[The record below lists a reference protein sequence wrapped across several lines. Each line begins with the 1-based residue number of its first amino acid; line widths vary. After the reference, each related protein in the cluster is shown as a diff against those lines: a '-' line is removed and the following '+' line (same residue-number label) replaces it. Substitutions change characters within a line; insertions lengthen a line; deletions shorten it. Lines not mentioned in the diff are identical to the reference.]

1 MCGNGHGVARG
12 VHLAGQPR
20 VFQLPGA
27 FLDALGGMSALA
39 LEGARRTWDVRRWWR
54 EFLDQCDFLASVTIL
69 PVMLVAIPFGAV
81 ISLQLG
87 QLVAQLGAQSL
98 TGAAAVTGM
107 IQQVAPIVT
116 ALLISGAGGAAMA
129 ADMGARH
136 VRDELAA
143 MEVMSV
149 NPTHRLVTPRLWA
162 ATVVAVFLISLVVV
176 AGTAG
181 AFVFNVLVQGVSPGA
196 FFNGATTLVSLP
208 DLLVGLFKAGVFGFV
223 AASIACFRGMTC
235 ELGPVGVGKGVT
247 ESVVQTFIA
256 VFVLNYVI
264 TALYLTI
271 FPPSI

>member
-1 MCGNGHGVARG
+1 MAVGTRIDK
-12 VHLAGQPR
+12 
-20 VFQLPGA
+20 LPGA

-39 LEGARRTWDVRRWWR
+39 LEGARRTWNVRRWWR
-54 EFLDQCDFLASVTIL
+54 EFLQQCDFLASVTTL

-81 ISLQLG
+81 ISLQIG

-98 TGAAAVTGM
+98 TGAAAVTAM
-107 IQQVAPIVT
+107 VQQVAPIVT
-116 ALLISGAGGAAMA
+116 ALLIAGAGGAAMA
-129 ADMGARH
+129 ADMGARN

-162 ATVVAVFLISLVVV
+162 ATVVGMLLISIVVV

-223 AASIACFRGMTC
+223 AAAIACYRGMNC
-235 ELGPVGVGKGVT
+235 DLGPAGVGKGVT
-247 ESVVQTFIA
+247 DAVVQTFLA
-256 VFVLNYVI
+256 VFLLNYVI

>member
-1 MCGNGHGVARG
+1 MA
-12 VHLAGQPR
+12 
-20 VFQLPGA
+20 
-27 FLDALGGMSALA
+27 ALA
-39 LEGARRTWDVRRWWR
+39 LEGTRRTWDIRRWWR

-69 PVMLVAIPFGAV
+69 PVMLVAVPFGAV

-107 IQQVAPIVT
+107 IQQIAPIVT
-116 ALLISGAGGAAMA
+116 ALLIAGAGGSAMA
-129 ADMGARH
+129 ADMGARN

-143 MEVMSV
+143 MEVMAV

-162 ATVVAVFLISLVVV
+162 ATVVGVFLISLVVV

-181 AFVFNVLVQGVSPGA
+181 AFFFNVLLQGVSPGA

-208 DLLVGLFKAGVFGFV
+208 DLVVGLLKAGIFGFV
-223 AASIACFRGMTC
+223 AASVACYRGMTC
-235 ELGPVGVGKGVT
+235 DMGPVGVGKAVT

-264 TALYLTI
+264 TALYLTM

>member
-1 MCGNGHGVARG
+1 MAR
-12 VHLAGQPR
+12 QSR
-20 VFQLPGA
+20 VLEVPGA
-27 FLDALGGMSALA
+27 FLDALGGITALA
-39 LEGARRTWDVRRWWR
+39 LEGGRRTWDVRRWWR

-69 PVMLVAIPFGAV
+69 PVMFVSIPFGAV

-116 ALLISGAGGAAMA
+116 ALLIAGAGGSAMA
-129 ADMGARH
+129 ADMGARN

-162 ATVVAVFLISLVVV
+162 ATVVAVFLIALVII

-181 AFVFNVLVQGVSPGA
+181 AFFFNVVVQGVSPGA

-208 DLLVGLFKAGVFGFV
+208 DLVVGLFKAGVFGFV
-223 AASIACFRGMTC
+223 AASIACYRGMTC
-235 ELGPVGVGKGVT
+235 DMGPVGVGKAVT
-247 ESVVQTFIA
+247 EAVVQTFIA

-264 TALYLTI
+264 TALYLTM

>member
-1 MCGNGHGVARG
+1 MAEQTGLTR
-12 VHLAGQPR
+12 
-20 VFQLPGA
+20 LPGA
-27 FLDALGGMSALA
+27 FVDAVGGMSALA

-116 ALLISGAGGAAMA
+116 ALLISGAGGSAMA
-129 ADMGARH
+129 ADMGSRN

-143 MEVMSV
+143 MEVMAV
-149 NPTHRLVTPRLWA
+149 NPVHRLVTPRLWA

-181 AFVFNVLVQGVSPGA
+181 AFFFNVLVQGVSPGA
-196 FFNGATTLVSLP
+196 FFNGATTLVSIP
-208 DLLVGLFKAGVFGFV
+208 DLIVGLFKAAVFGFV
-223 AASIACFRGMTC
+223 AASIACYRGMTC
-235 ELGPVGVGKGVT
+235 EKGPVGVGKGVT
-247 ESVVQTFIA
+247 QSVVQTFIA

-271 FPPSI
+271 FPPKI

>member
-1 MCGNGHGVARG
+1 MARQSRA
-12 VHLAGQPR
+12 LA
-20 VFQLPGA
+20 LPGA
-27 FLDALGGMSALA
+27 FFDALGGMAALA

-69 PVMLVAIPFGAV
+69 PVMFVAIPFGAV
-81 ISLQLG
+81 ISLQIG

-116 ALLISGAGGAAMA
+116 ALLIAGAGGSAMA
-129 ADMGARH
+129 ADMGARN

-162 ATVVAVFLISLVVV
+162 ATVVAIFLIALVIV

-181 AFVFNVLVQGVSPGA
+181 AFFFNVVVQGVSPGA

-208 DLLVGLFKAGVFGFV
+208 DLVVGLFKAGVFGFV
-223 AASIACFRGMTC
+223 AASIACYRGMTC
-235 ELGPVGVGKGVT
+235 DMGPVGVGKAVT
-247 ESVVQTFIA
+247 DAVVQTFIA

-264 TALYLTI
+264 TALYLTV

>member
-1 MCGNGHGVARG
+1 MAER
-12 VHLAGQPR
+12 PR
-20 VFQLPGA
+20 LLELPGA

-39 LEGARRTWDVRRWWR
+39 LEATRRTWDIRRWWR
-54 EFLDQCDFLASVTIL
+54 EFLDQCDFLASVTTL

-81 ISLQLG
+81 ISLQIG

-107 IQQVAPIVT
+107 VQQVAPIVT

-129 ADMGARH
+129 ADMGARN

-143 MEVMSV
+143 MEVMAL

-162 ATVVAVFLISLVVV
+162 GCLVGVMLISIVVV

-223 AASIACFRGMTC
+223 AAAIACYRGMNC
-235 ELGPVGVGKGVT
+235 DMGPVGVGKGVT
-247 ESVVQTFIA
+247 DAVVQTFLA
-256 VFVLNYVI
+256 VFLLNYVI
-264 TALYLTI
+264 TALYLTL

>member
-1 MCGNGHGVARG
+1 MAAPSSRLLG
-12 VHLAGQPR
+12 
-20 VFQLPGA
+20 LPGA

-39 LEGARRTWDVRRWWR
+39 LEGSRRTWDVRRWWR
-54 EFLDQCDFLASVTIL
+54 EFLDQCDFLASVTIM
-69 PVMLVAIPFGAV
+69 PVMFVAIPFGAV
-81 ISLQLG
+81 ISLQIG

-107 IQQVAPIVT
+107 VQQVAPIVT
-116 ALLISGAGGAAMA
+116 ALLIAGAGGSAIA
-129 ADMGARH
+129 ADMGSRN

-162 ATVVAVFLISLVVV
+162 ASVVAVLLIALVVV

-196 FFNGATTLVSLP
+196 FFNGATTLVRVP
-208 DLLVGLFKAGVFGFV
+208 DLVVALLKAGIFGFV
-223 AASIACFRGMTC
+223 AASIACYRGMTC
-235 ELGPVGVGKGVT
+235 DSGPVGVGKAVT
-247 ESVVQTFIA
+247 DSVVQTFIA
-256 VFVLNYVI
+256 VFVINYVI
-264 TALYLTI
+264 TAVYLTV

>member
-1 MCGNGHGVARG
+1 MAEQSR
-12 VHLAGQPR
+12 LLR
-20 VFQLPGA
+20 LPGA

-107 IQQVAPIVT
+107 VQQVAPIVT
-116 ALLISGAGGAAMA
+116 ALLIAGAGGSAMA
-129 ADMGARH
+129 ADMGARN

-143 MEVMSV
+143 MEVMAV

-162 ATVVAVFLISLVVV
+162 ATVVAVLLISLVVV

-196 FFNGATTLVSLP
+196 FFDGATTLVSLP
-208 DLLVGLFKAGVFGFV
+208 DLVVALFKAGVFGFV
-223 AASIACFRGMTC
+223 AASIACYRGMTC
-235 ELGPVGVGKGVT
+235 DSGPVGVGKGVT
-247 ESVVQTFIA
+247 DSVVQTFLA
-256 VFVLNYVI
+256 VFILNYVI
-264 TALYLTI
+264 TAVYLTL

>member
-1 MCGNGHGVARG
+1 VARQARG
-12 VHLAGQPR
+12 LGW
-20 VFQLPGA
+20 PGA
-27 FLDALGGMSALA
+27 FLDALGGMAALA
-39 LEGARRTWDVRRWWR
+39 LEGGRRTWDVRRWGR
-54 EFLDQCDFLASVTIL
+54 EFLDQCDFLASVTIM
-69 PVMLVAIPFGAV
+69 PVMFVAIPFGAV

-116 ALLISGAGGAAMA
+116 ALLIAGAGGSAMA
-129 ADMGARH
+129 ADMGARN

-143 MEVMSV
+143 MEVMAV

-162 ATVVAVFLISLVVV
+162 ATAVAVFLIALVVV

-181 AFVFNVLVQGVSPGA
+181 AFFFNVVVQGVSPGA
-196 FFNGATTLVSLP
+196 FFNGATTLVTLP

-223 AASIACFRGMTC
+223 AASIACYRGMTC
-235 ELGPVGVGKGVT
+235 EMGPVGVGKAVT
-247 ESVVQTFIA
+247 EAVVQTFIA

-264 TALYLTI
+264 TAVYLTI
-271 FPPSI
+271 FPPAI